1 MGISLNLGLI
11 CYGSINAAQQQCV
24 VARCAHKSVA
34 MLTDK
39 TSELTSPDLWPSNK
53 MTFRTCAVT
62 VLLCY
67 FTYLHESNPKL
78 RFLADRTIG
87 RAYGT
92 VCRRSSVVCDVFARD
107 SYAVSAHMLSQFR
120 PSVCWFASAQL

>member
-78 RFLADRTIG
+78 RLLYILILEIWG
-87 RAYGT
+87 RAQ
-92 VCRRSSVVCDVFARD
+92 REAARGVRKQ
-107 SYAVSAHMLSQFR
+107 ALINF
-120 PSVCWFASAQL
+120 